1 MHEARTTRL
10 LRAARAA
17 ALGCLCALIA
27 GLAPAASQGLDL
39 RLADTIERP
48 AGKAAAEEPAAGGYR
63 IDSGDRVSI
72 TVYDEP
78 DLSISDVRVRD
89 SGAIAFP
96 LLGELRIRGMTAD
109 EVKRKVT
116 ERLADGYLRKPSVSV
131 SVDRYRLYFIRGEV
145 ARPGGYSY
153 VDGLTVEKAVAL
165 AGGFTDRAAESDI
178 TLIRESAPDKPV
190 ERIELHTPI
199 HPGDV
204 LKVGE
209 SFF

>member
-1 MHEARTTRL
+1 MQGGSTRRVLERVRT
-10 LRAARAA
+10 A
-17 ALGCLCALIA
+17 ALACLLAFA
-27 GLAPAASQGLDL
+27 GLAPAASQEQGLDL

-48 AGKAAAEEPAAGGYR
+48 VATTDEKPAAGGYR
-63 IDSGDRVSI
+63 IDTGDRVSI

-78 DLSISDVRVRD
+78 DLSVADVRVRD

-109 EVKRKVT
+109 EVKRAVT
-116 ERLADGYLRKPSVSV
+116 GRLADGYLRNPSVSV

-178 TLIRESAPDKPV
+178 TLIRESAPDRPMK
-190 ERIELHTPI
+190 RIELHTPI
-199 HPGDV
+199 LPGDV